1 MLQMRGGMRTTAPR
15 MRGRIRAASAAPE
28 TEEMRTAIRKGL

>member
-1 MLQMRGGMRTTAPR
+1 MLQKRGGMRITAPR
-15 MRGRIRAASAAPE
+15 VRGRAASAAPE

>member
-1 MLQMRGGMRTTAPR
+1 MLQQMRGGMRTTAPR
-15 MRGRIRAASAAPE
+15 LRVRAASAAPE